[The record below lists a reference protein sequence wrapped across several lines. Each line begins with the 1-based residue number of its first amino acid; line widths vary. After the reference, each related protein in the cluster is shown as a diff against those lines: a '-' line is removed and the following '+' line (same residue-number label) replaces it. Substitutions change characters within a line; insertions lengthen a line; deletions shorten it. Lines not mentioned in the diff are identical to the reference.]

1 MTSPSS
7 KQDSGGNFRWTIC
20 GLLFFSVA
28 INYIDR
34 NIIGILK
41 KPLSDELG
49 WSETDYAHIAAAF
62 QFAYGLGYL
71 FGGRLLDRIGVKRGL
86 TFAVGG
92 WSVAAAAHGLC
103 SLVPHGAIM
112 EFSIPWF
119 TGASRMLTLAM
130 PFTAAGF
137 VAARVALGLAEGG
150 NFPGAIKTVAEWFPV
165 RERALA
171 TGLFNAG
178 TNVGAIVCPFAVP
191 HMYAAWGW
199 PVTFYVT
206 GMLGLIWLAAWWW
219 LYENP
224 ERHPRLA
231 PAELAYIRAG
241 QPVSTSNEATMPW
254 RTVFRYRAVWAY
266 IAAGL
271 IAAPVWNIYMF
282 FLPDFL
288 QKKYHLELVAVGN
301 WTAIF
306 YVIASFGGIAG
317 GWVAG
322 RLLGRGWSVNAARK
336 VALLSCALAVVP
348 IFFAPHA
355 PTIWL
360 TVAIVGL
367 AGSAHQGWSA
377 NLYCFVS
384 DTVPKRAISTVVGLG
399 GCVTY
404 WMGALMTEKIGKI
417 LQQSGSYSSIFAT
430 ASLLYLLALLIVHL
444 LVPRI
449 EQEQT

>member
-1 MTSPSS
+1 MNAAASKPSV
-7 KQDSGGNFRWTIC
+7 GRFRWAIC
-20 GLLFFSVA
+20 SLLFFSVA

-62 QFAYGLGYL
+62 QFAYAFGYL
-71 FGGRLLDRIGVKRGL
+71 FGGRLVDRIGVKRGL
-86 TFAVGG
+86 MFAVGG
-92 WSVAAAAHGLC
+92 WSLAAAAHGLC
-103 SLVPHGAIM
+103 SLLPHGQIL
-112 EFSIPWF
+112 ELSLPWF
-119 TGASRMLTLAM
+119 TGASRVLTFAV

-137 VAARVALGLAEGG
+137 IAARIALGLAEGG

-171 TGLFNAG
+171 TGIFNAG
-178 TNVGAIVCPFAVP
+178 TNVGAILCPFAVP
-191 HMYAAWGW
+191 HLYAAWGW

-206 GMLGLIWLAAWWW
+206 GMLGLGWLAAWWW

-224 ERHPRLA
+224 ERHRRLSS
-231 PAELAYIRAG
+231 AELAYIRSG
-241 QPVSTSNEATMPW
+241 QPAASDQPEAAMPW
-254 RTVFRYRAVWAY
+254 ATVFRYRAVWAY
-266 IAAGL
+266 IAAGIL
-271 IAAPVWNIYMF
+271 AAPVWNIYMF

-288 QKKYHLELVAVGN
+288 QKKYHLPLVAVGD
-301 WTAIF
+301 WTAVF
-306 YVIASFGGIAG
+306 YVIASFGGVAG

-322 RLLGRGWSVNAARK
+322 RLLTRGWTVNAARK

-360 TVAIVGL
+360 TVGIVGL

-377 NLYCFVS
+377 NLYSFVS
-384 DTVPKRAISTVVGLG
+384 DTMPKRAVSTVVGLG
-399 GCVTY
+399 GFVTY
-404 WMGALMTEKIGKI
+404 FTGGAMTEAIGVI
-417 LQQSGSYSSIFAT
+417 LKRTGSYSSIFAA
-430 ASLLYLLALLIVHL
+430 ASLMYLLALLVVHL

-449 EQEQT
+449 EQEQK